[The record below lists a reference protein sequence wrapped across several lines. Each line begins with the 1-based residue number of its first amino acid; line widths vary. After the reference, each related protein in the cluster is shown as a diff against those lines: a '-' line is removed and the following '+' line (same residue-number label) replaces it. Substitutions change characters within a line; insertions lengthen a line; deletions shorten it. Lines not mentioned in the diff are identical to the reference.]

1 MLMNWRTSIDNVEI
15 DNENEKGMNIMSNKQ
30 RKRAG
35 KFSIPTVA
43 AVAVAALLV
52 ILAAEILFDSDAS
65 DKGGLEGIKNA
76 VVKDSDLIIE
86 VADVT
91 DEPTFYP
98 VEIED
103 TELEILA
110 VKASDDTIRTAFN
123 TCQVCY
129 SSGRGYYVPKGDTLE
144 CQNCGNR
151 FSMDD
156 VEITRGGCN
165 PVPITEEYKTTDDTS
180 VTITKEFLTEAKVIF
195 TNWKI

>member
-1 MLMNWRTSIDNVEI
+1 MKK
-15 DNENEKGMNIMSNKQ
+15 EKGMDIMSGKQ
-30 RKRAG
+30 RKRTG
-35 KFSIPTVA
+35 KFSIPKIAVVA
-43 AVAVAALLV
+43 IAALLV
-52 ILAAEILFDSDAS
+52 ILAAEVLFDNDAS
-65 DKGGLEGIKNA
+65 DKGGVEGMKNA
-76 VVKDSDLIIE
+76 VVKDGDLIIE
-86 VADVT
+86 VAEVT
-91 DEPTFYP
+91 EEPTFYP
-98 VEIED
+98 VEID
-103 TELEILA
+103 GTELEILA